1 MGLFETLKYAFF
13 QSDQVGKGIVILL
26 FFMSLYAWGLMLDKG
41 FGVLAVRKS
50 CKKFLR
56 LYERVK
62 SPVGMGQHLDDIH
75 GPMKEIASAGIQEL
89 FAVCS
94 IHPDRQSAFFR
105 HCHLPRELSSAEMD
119 KIRSTMNRALNIQT
133 LILED
138 RLVFL
143 STIVSLSP
151 FLGLFGTVWGV
162 MATFIGIAQTGT
174 PELSAIAPGV
184 SGALLTTVAGLVVA
198 IPSLIGNNAIV
209 SSVQATMVEME
220 TFVDD
225 FLASIR
231 LEDAD
236 KPSARVNVMTAPGA
250 APMTMS
256 GSSGDQLQ

>member
-1 MGLFETLKYAFF
+1 
-13 QSDQVGKGIVILL
+13 
-26 FFMSLYAWGLMLDKG
+26 
-41 FGVLAVRKS
+41 
-50 CKKFLR
+50 
-56 LYERVK
+56 
-62 SPVGMGQHLDDIH
+62 
-75 GPMKEIASAGIQEL
+75 
-89 FAVCS
+89 
-94 IHPDRQSAFFR
+94 
-105 HCHLPRELSSAEMD
+105 MD

-162 MATFIGIAQTGT
+162 MATFIGIALTGT

-236 KPSARVNVMTAPGA
+236 KPSARVNVMTAPEA

>member
-1 MGLFETLKYAFF
+1 MGLFDILKYAYV
-13 QSDQVGKGIVILL
+13 QSDSVGKGIVILL
-26 FFMSLYAWGLMLDKG
+26 FLTSLYAWGLMLDKG
-41 FGVLAVRKS
+41 FGVMAVRKS
-50 CKKFLR
+50 CKVFLR

-75 GPMKEIASAGIQEL
+75 GPLKEIAAAGIREL
-89 FAVCS
+89 FAVCA
-94 IHPDRQSAFFR
+94 IHPDRQNAFFR

-119 KIRSTMNRALNIQT
+119 KIRSTMNRALNVQV
-133 LILED
+133 LVLEE

-143 STIVSLSP
+143 STIVSLAP

-162 MATFIGIAQTGT
+162 MATFVAIAQSGMV
-174 PELSAIAPGV
+174 ELSAIAPGI

-209 SSVQATMVEME
+209 SSVQATIAEME
-220 TFVDD
+220 TFVED

-236 KPSARVNVMTAPGA
+236 KPSARVTAQLASSDATA
-250 APMTMS
+250 ANNQ
-256 GSSGDQLQ
+256 DARL